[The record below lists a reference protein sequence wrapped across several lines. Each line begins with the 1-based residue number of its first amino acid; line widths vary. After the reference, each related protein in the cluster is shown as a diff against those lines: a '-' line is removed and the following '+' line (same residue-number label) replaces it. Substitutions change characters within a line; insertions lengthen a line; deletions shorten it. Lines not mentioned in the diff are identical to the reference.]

1 MKTLIAL
8 SDSGIASTLSQAL
21 VALGK
26 PAPGVAADSDA
37 VIEWINTNG
46 GCDLLISE
54 VYFAPLDGFS
64 LRDALTPYLPDLKT
78 IFTSQHDISPYVE
91 RLGGSPFLPQPITP
105 ETLKHALAELE
116 IAEESAA
123 AIEPP
128 ARAPTPAPAPTP
140 AAAQPK
146 PAAAPPEPAA
156 AGAPKPAAAA
166 AKPQAA
172 GAPKP
177 AAVAAK
183 PKAGAV
189 APAAMPAA
197 KPMAKGAAPA
207 AKAQAKPAAAAKAP
221 AIKLKPDLPPD
232 EMVGKT
238 IGHFSIEAR
247 IRDMENETF
256 YRATQTNI
264 GRPVILRVLK
274 PAAAADPDIAAN
286 FVNDARA
293 KAKVTHTL
301 VTTVYES
308 GEHEGV
314 SFYSNE
320 AVGAPTLEDMIENG
334 RKIDTTT
341 ALQIIKSVGEV
352 FEFFDKE
359 GIARVTLLPRHIIL
373 KPGSAPRL
381 SNLACKEAPAPID
394 QQQEIQNLV
403 NLLLPILATDKSSAI
418 AQTTLTEI
426 QNSNP
431 TTTTWAT
438 IAQLAESRMPKA
450 APADVE
456 KIQSQ
461 TLTRSRALEDSKKMS
476 RKNVIIYSAVS
487 LTLTLAACFFVIR
500 AFTKNNVHVKDLGD
514 MIAIPAGEV
523 SFQGQTVNV
532 PAFKIS
538 KYEVTI
544 AEYAAFLKDLK
555 ENPDKAAKI
564 AHPNQPREKSH
575 IPTGWADMTEIDP
588 PNPGYYKRAK
598 RWGRY
603 QDSALSLDSPVF
615 GVDWYDAYAYAKWK
629 GQRLPTEQEWERA
642 ARGERGFK
650 NPWGNEFNEKL
661 ANTGSD
667 FNPDPKAKAKIDGF
681 KRWSPVNKPKTDK
694 SSFGVQGMAGNVF
707 EWTDTWA
714 EDTERG
720 GEKVPVYRGSSWK
733 SRDEN
738 TAVRRGTKL
747 SEFQS
752 DDALGFRTAED
763 AK

>member
-1 MKTLIAL
+1 M
-8 SDSGIASTLSQAL
+8 G
-21 VALGK
+21 
-26 PAPGVAADSDA
+26 
-37 VIEWINTNG
+37 
-46 GCDLLISE
+46 
-54 VYFAPLDGFS
+54 
-64 LRDALTPYLPDLKT
+64 
-78 IFTSQHDISPYVE
+78 
-91 RLGGSPFLPQPITP
+91 
-105 ETLKHALAELE
+105 
-116 IAEESAA
+116 
-123 AIEPP
+123 
-128 ARAPTPAPAPTP
+128 
-140 AAAQPK
+140 
-146 PAAAPPEPAA
+146 
-156 AGAPKPAAAA
+156 
-166 AKPQAA
+166 
-172 GAPKP
+172 
-177 AAVAAK
+177 AK
-183 PKAGAV
+183 PKAGV
-189 APAAMPAA
+189 AAAPKAAA
-197 KPMAKGAAPA
+197 KPVAKGAAPA
-207 AKAQAKPAAAAKAP
+207 AKAQAKPAAPAKAP
-221 AIKLKPDLPPD
+221 ALPPKPDLPPD
-232 EMVGKT
+232 ELVGKT
-238 IGHFSIEAR
+238 ISHFVIEAR

-274 PAAAADPDIAAN
+274 PAAAADPDIAAK

-308 GEHEGV
+308 GEHEGI

-320 AVGAPTLEDMIENG
+320 AVAAPNLEDMIENG

-381 SNLACKEAPAPID
+381 SNLACKEAPVPID

-426 QNSNP
+426 QNSDP
-431 TTTTWAT
+431 ATTTWAT

-461 TLTRSRALEDSKKMS
+461 TLTRSRALEESKKMS
-476 RKNVIIYSAVS
+476 RKNVIIYSVISLA
-487 LTLTLAACFFVIR
+487 LTLTACFFVIR
-500 AFTKNNVHVKDLGD
+500 AFTKSNVNVKDLGD
-514 MIAIPAGEV
+514 MIAIPAGDLA
-523 SFQGQTVNV
+523 FQGQTVNV

-544 AEYAAFLKDLK
+544 AEYAAFLRDLK
-555 ENPDKAAKI
+555 ENPDKAAKV
-564 AHPNQPREKSH
+564 AHPNQPPGKSH
-575 IPTGWADMTEIDP
+575 IPAGWADMTEIDP
-588 PNPGYYKRAK
+588 PNPGYYTRAK

-603 QDSALSLDSPVF
+603 QEVPLSLDSPVF

-642 ARGERGFK
+642 GRGEKGLSH
-650 NPWGNEFNEKL
+650 PWGSDFNDKL

-667 FNPDPKAKAKIDGF
+667 FSNNPDPKVGAQNDGF
-681 KRWSPVNKPKTDK
+681 KRWSPVDKPETDI
-694 SSFGVQGMAGNVF
+694 SGFGVSGMAGNVS

-714 EDTERG
+714 EDAERTG
-720 GEKVPVYRGSSWK
+720 DKVPVYRGNNWK
-733 SRDEN
+733 PTTDQN
-738 TAVRRGTKL
+738 TILRRGTKL
-747 SEFQS
+747 TEFQS

>member
-8 SDSGIASTLSQAL
+8 SDSEVASTLSQAL
-21 VALGK
+21 IALGK
-26 PAPGVAADSDA
+26 PAPGIAAESDA

-105 ETLKHALAELE
+105 ETLKQALAELG
-116 IAEESAA
+116 IAEESPVAV
-123 AIEPP
+123 EPP
-128 ARAPTPAPAPTP
+128 AP

-146 PAAAPPEPAA
+146 PAAAAAPKPAA
-156 AGAPKPAAAA
+156 VGAPKPAAAA

-183 PKAGAV
+183 PKVGAV
-189 APAAMPAA
+189 AAVAKPAA

-207 AKAQAKPAAAAKAP
+207 AKAQAKPAAAPQAP
-221 AIKLKPDLPPD
+221 ALKPKPDLPPD

-264 GRPVILRVLK
+264 GRHVILRVLK
-274 PAAAADPDIAAN
+274 SEAAADPDKAAK
-286 FVNDARA
+286 FRDDARA
-293 KAKVTHTL
+293 KASVTHTL
-301 VTTVYES
+301 VTAVYES
-308 GEHEGV
+308 GEHEGIA
-314 SFYSNE
+314 FYSNE
-320 AVGAPTLEDMIENG
+320 AVSAPTLEDIIDNG

-341 ALQIIKSVGEV
+341 ALQIIKSAGEV
-352 FEFFDKE
+352 FDFFDKQ

-373 KPGSAPRL
+373 KPGSTPRL

-394 QQQEIQNLV
+394 QPQEIQNLV
-403 NLLLPILATDKSSAI
+403 SLLLSLLAADKSSAI
-418 AQTTLTEI
+418 AQSTLTEI
-426 QNSNP
+426 QNSDP
-431 TTTTWAT
+431 AQTTWAS

-450 APADVE
+450 APADAE

-461 TLTRSRALEDSKKMS
+461 TISRSRALEESKKMS
-476 RKNVIIYSAVS
+476 RKNVIIYSAIS
-487 LTLTLAACFFVIR
+487 LTLTLAAGFFVIR
-500 AFTKNNVHVKDLGD
+500 AFTKNDVQVKDLGE
-514 MIAIPAGEV
+514 MVEIPAGDI
-523 SFQGQTVNV
+523 SIQGQSVKV

-538 KYEVTI
+538 KFEVTI
-544 AEYAAFLKDLK
+544 SEYAAFLKDLK

-564 AHPNQPREKSH
+564 AHPNQPPGKSH
-575 IPTGWADMTEIDP
+575 IPAGWADMTEITP
-588 PNPGYYKRAK
+588 PNPGYYNRAK

-603 QDSALSLDSPVF
+603 QEVPLSLDSPVF
-615 GVDWYDAYAYAKWK
+615 GVDWYDAYAYAQWK

-642 ARGERGFK
+642 ARGDKGLK
-650 NPWGNEFNEKL
+650 HPWGDDFNNKL

-667 FNPDPKAKAKIDGF
+667 FTPNPDPKVGAQNDGF
-681 KRWSPVNKPKTDK
+681 KRWSPVNKPETDI
-694 SSFGVQGMAGNVF
+694 SSFEINGMAGNVS

-714 EDTERG
+714 EDAERTG
-720 GEKVPVYRGSSWK
+720 DKVPVYRGGNWK
-733 SRDEN
+733 TADEN
-738 TAVRRGTKL
+738 TVLRRGTKL
-747 SEFQS
+747 TEFQS

-763 AK
+763 NK

>member
-1 MKTLIAL
+1 
-8 SDSGIASTLSQAL
+8 
-21 VALGK
+21 
-26 PAPGVAADSDA
+26 
-37 VIEWINTNG
+37 
-46 GCDLLISE
+46 
-54 VYFAPLDGFS
+54 
-64 LRDALTPYLPDLKT
+64 
-78 IFTSQHDISPYVE
+78 
-91 RLGGSPFLPQPITP
+91 
-105 ETLKHALAELE
+105 
-116 IAEESAA
+116 
-123 AIEPP
+123 
-128 ARAPTPAPAPTP
+128 
-140 AAAQPK
+140 
-146 PAAAPPEPAA
+146 
-156 AGAPKPAAAA
+156 
-166 AKPQAA
+166 
-172 GAPKP
+172 
-177 AAVAAK
+177 
-183 PKAGAV
+183 
-189 APAAMPAA
+189 
-197 KPMAKGAAPA
+197 
-207 AKAQAKPAAAAKAP
+207 
-221 AIKLKPDLPPD
+221 
-232 EMVGKT
+232 
-238 IGHFSIEAR
+238 
-247 IRDMENETF
+247 
-256 YRATQTNI
+256 
-264 GRPVILRVLK
+264 LK
-274 PAAAADPDIAAN
+274 PAAAADPDIAAK

-564 AHPNQPREKSH
+564 AHPNQPPGKSH
-575 IPTGWADMTEIDP
+575 IPAGWADMTEITP
-588 PNPGYYKRAK
+588 PNPGYYNRAK

-603 QDSALSLDSPVF
+603 QEVPLSLDSPVF

-642 ARGERGFK
+642 ARGNKGLK
-650 NPWGNEFNEKL
+650 HPWGDDFNNKL

-667 FNPDPKAKAKIDGF
+667 FTPNPDPKVGAQNDGF
-681 KRWSPVNKPKTDK
+681 KRWSPVNKPKTDT
-694 SSFGVQGMAGNVF
+694 SSFEVNGMAGNVS

-714 EDTERG
+714 EDAERTG
-720 GEKVPVYRGSSWK
+720 DKVPVYRGGNWK
-733 SRDEN
+733 TADEN
-738 TAVRRGTKL
+738 TVLRRGTKL
-747 SEFQS
+747 TEFQS
-752 DDALGFRTAED
+752 DDALGFRTAQD

>member
-1 MKTLIAL
+1 MKTLLAL
-8 SDSGIASTLSQAL
+8 SDSDAASSLSQAL
-21 VALGK
+21 VSLGK
-26 PAPGVAADSDA
+26 PTPGIAADSDA

-54 VYFAPLDGFS
+54 VYFAALDGFS
-64 LRDALTPYLPDLKT
+64 LRDALLPYLPDLKV
-78 IFTSQHDISPYVE
+78 IFTSQHDISPYAD
-91 RLGGSPFLPQPITP
+91 RLGGAPFLPQPITA
-105 ETLKHALAELE
+105 ETLAQTLAELGF
-116 IAEESAA
+116 
-123 AIEPP
+123 
-128 ARAPTPAPAPTP
+128 APEAPAAP
-140 AAAQPK
+140 AQPK
-146 PAAAPPEPAA
+146 PVAAA
-156 AGAPKPAAAA
+156 APKPATAA

-177 AAVAAK
+177 QAVGAK
-183 PKAGAV
+183 PKAGV
-189 APAAMPAA
+189 AAAPKAAA
-197 KPMAKGAAPA
+197 KPVAKGAAPA
-207 AKAQAKPAAAAKAP
+207 AKAAAKPAAPAKAP
-221 AIKLKPDLPPD
+221 ALPQKPDLPPD
-232 EMVGKT
+232 ELVGKT
-238 IGHFSIEAR
+238 ISHFLIEAR

-264 GRPVILRVLK
+264 GRTVILRVLK
-274 PAAAADPDIAAN
+274 PAAAADPVKAAK
-286 FVNDARA
+286 FMDDARA

-308 GEHEGV
+308 GQHEDI

-320 AVGAPTLEDMIENG
+320 AVAAPTLEDMIENG
-334 RKIDTTT
+334 RKIDTTS

-352 FEFFDKE
+352 FDFFDKE

-373 KPGSAPRL
+373 KPGSAPRVL
-381 SNLACKEAPAPID
+381 NLACKEAPAPID

-403 NLLLPILATDKSSAI
+403 NLLLPVLATDKSSAV
-418 AQTTLTEI
+418 AQTTLKEI
-426 QNSNP
+426 QNADP
-431 TTTTWAT
+431 ATTTWPY

-450 APADVE
+450 APVDSD

-461 TLTRSRALEDSKKMS
+461 TLARSRALEDSKKMS

-514 MIAIPAGEV
+514 MINIPAGEV

-555 ENPDKAAKI
+555 ENPDKAAKV
-564 AHPNQPREKSH
+564 AHPNQPPGKSH

-588 PNPGYYKRAK
+588 PNPGYYTRAK

-642 ARGERGFK
+642 ARGDKGSK
-650 NPWGNEFNEKL
+650 NPWGDAFDNKL
-661 ANTGSD
+661 ANNGYD
-667 FNPDPKAKAKIDGF
+667 FNPDPKAEANIDGF
-681 KRWSPVNKPKTDK
+681 KRWSPVDKPETDK
-694 SSFGVQGMAGNVF
+694 SAFGVQGMAGNVF

-714 EDTERG
+714 EDEERPG
-720 GEKVPVYRGSSWK
+720 DKVPVYRGSSWK
-733 SRDEN
+733 TKDEN
-738 TAVRRGTKL
+738 TALRRGTKL
-747 SEFQS
+747 MELKS

>member
-8 SDSGIASTLSQAL
+8 SDSEVASTLSEAL

-26 PAPGVAADSDA
+26 PAPGLAADSDA

-105 ETLKHALAELE
+105 ETLKQALAELG
-116 IAEESAA
+116 IAEESPAA
-123 AIEPP
+123 VEP
-128 ARAPTPAPAPTP
+128 PAPAPAP

-146 PAAAPPEPAA
+146 PAAAA
-156 AGAPKPAAAA
+156 APKPAAVGAPKLAA

-177 AAVAAK
+177 AAVATK
-183 PKAGAV
+183 PKAGPV
-189 APAAMPAA
+189 AAAAKPAA

-207 AKAQAKPAAAAKAP
+207 AKAQAKPAAAPQAP
-221 AIKLKPDLPPD
+221 ALKPKPDLPPD

-247 IRDMENETF
+247 IRDMDDETF

-264 GRPVILRVLK
+264 GRHVILRVLK
-274 PAAAADPDIAAN
+274 PEAAADPDKAAK
-286 FVNDARA
+286 FRDDARA
-293 KAKVTHTL
+293 KASVTHTL
-301 VTTVYES
+301 VTAIYES
-308 GEHEGV
+308 GEHEGIA
-314 SFYSNE
+314 FYSNE
-320 AVGAPTLEDMIENG
+320 AVSAPTLEDLIDNG

-341 ALQIIKSVGEV
+341 ALQIIKSAGEV
-352 FEFFDKE
+352 FDFFDKQ

-373 KPGSAPRL
+373 KPGSTPRL

-394 QQQEIQNLV
+394 QPQEIQNLV
-403 NLLLPILATDKSSAI
+403 SLLLSLLAADKSSAI
-418 AQTTLTEI
+418 AQSTLTEI
-426 QNSNP
+426 QNSDP
-431 TTTTWAT
+431 AQTTWAS
-438 IAQLAESRMPKA
+438 IAHLAESRMPKA
-450 APADVE
+450 APADAE

-461 TLTRSRALEDSKKMS
+461 TISRSRALEESKKMS
-476 RKNVIIYSAVS
+476 RKNVIIYSAIS
-487 LTLTLAACFFVIR
+487 LTLTLAAGFFVIR
-500 AFTKNNVHVKDLGD
+500 AFTKNDVQVKDLGE
-514 MIAIPAGEV
+514 MVEIPAGDI
-523 SFQGQTVNV
+523 SIQGQSVKV

-538 KYEVTI
+538 KFEVTI
-544 AEYAAFLKDLK
+544 SEYAAFLKDLK

-564 AHPNQPREKSH
+564 AHPNQPPGKSH
-575 IPTGWADMTEIDP
+575 IPAGWADMTEITP
-588 PNPGYYKRAK
+588 PNPGYYNRAK

-603 QDSALSLDSPVF
+603 QEVPLSLDSPVF
-615 GVDWYDAYAYAKWK
+615 GVDWYDAYAYAQWK

-642 ARGERGFK
+642 ARGDKGLK
-650 NPWGNEFNEKL
+650 HPWGDNFNNKL

-667 FNPDPKAKAKIDGF
+667 FTPNPDPKVGAQNDGF
-681 KRWSPVNKPKTDK
+681 KRWSPVNKPETDT
-694 SSFGVQGMAGNVF
+694 SSFEINGMAGNVS

-714 EDTERG
+714 EDAERTG
-720 GEKVPVYRGSSWK
+720 DKVPVYRGGNWK
-733 SRDEN
+733 TADEN
-738 TAVRRGTKL
+738 TVLRRGTKL
-747 SEFQS
+747 TEFQS

-763 AK
+763 NK